1 MCVILSSGD
10 SGDGASDLSVILPV
24 LFKKPSKET
33 SLRYPSDTTIV
44 SRNQTSQL
52 NGSLGRPSPVEL
64 SKRQEEALSYNTE
77 TGEPLLKLLSGNCF
91 FIQFGGFVFS
101 VFQGWGGK

>member
-1 MCVILSSGD
+1 MSYFSSGD
-10 SGDGASDLSVILPV
+10 CASYLSVSLPA

-33 SLRYPSDTTIV
+33 NLRYPSDTTIV

-52 NGSLGRPSPVEL
+52 NESSHCPSPVEL
-64 SKRQEEALSYNTE
+64 SRRQEQALSYSIE

-91 FIQFGGFVFS
+91 CIQFGGVVFS

>member
-1 MCVILSSGD
+1 MSYFSSGD
-10 SGDGASDLSVILPV
+10 CASYLSVSLPA

-33 SLRYPSDTTIV
+33 NLRYPSDTTIV

-52 NGSLGRPSPVEL
+52 NGSSHFPSSVEL
-64 SKRQEEALSYNTE
+64 SYSVE

-91 FIQFGGFVFS
+91 CIQFGGVVFS